1 MAQVDP
7 KNPVAKK
14 DLMELKTKLK
24 STKKIEEVEVKSEVK
39 ETIKTPSSPV
49 KEEEEATPKKVV
61 KGNKTKNLDA
71 ETVSKAANLATQE
84 AANLVLKSIPK
95 TAAGFEKDYN

>member
-49 KEEEEATPKKVV
+49 KEEEATPKKVV

-84 AANLVLKSIPK
+84 ASNLVLKSIPK